1 MPLIQTSVIEGGA
14 VYGVPQVAYTV
25 AGEGG
30 KDYSAAL
37 AAATLK
43 ESTAIEAAT
52 ASYADVVRVRERKL
66 SDLGEI
72 MAYLNKAYASLKVKD
87 QAPGDTA
94 SVEVRYPPDDPDRTP
109 PLYPAVRLA
118 VSSSLRKA
126 DGLGHGQ
133 TLFPD
138 IYAKPSDSIRFS
150 RSEDYSLNVR
160 TLDGPPD
167 FVFVR
172 SDSTTNS
179 ILIRGAWPRG
189 PDEAANRALLEA
201 FLADPAGTVR
211 TADPAVLHPFQI
223 RLRIPD
229 SSVPSVP

>member
-94 SVEVRYPPDDPDRTP
+94 SVDNGHWVNTTAKKYGITLVFQENSSNMTRANLMTGQNEIQYAIDTEDNNLQQDM
-109 PLYPAVRLA
+109 
-118 VSSSLRKA
+118 VSLQSLISKRDNAFSTASKIVEKA
-126 DGLGHGQ
+126 DHG
-133 TLFPD
+133 
-138 IYAKPSDSIRFS
+138 AS
-150 RSEDYSLNVR
+150 
-160 TLDGPPD
+160 
-167 FVFVR
+167 
-172 SDSTTNS
+172 STIQN
-179 ILIRGAWPRG
+179 I
-189 PDEAANRALLEA
+189 
-201 FLADPAGTVR
+201 V
-211 TADPAVLHPFQI
+211 
-223 RLRIPD
+223 
-229 SSVPSVP
+229 

>member
-94 SVEVRYPPDDPDRTP
+94 SVDNGHWVNTTAKKYGITLVFQENTADMTRANIMKGQNDIQYAMDTEDNNLQQDTVTLQGLLSKRDSAFSTASRI
-109 PLYPAVRLA
+109 VK
-118 VSSSLRKA
+118 KA
-126 DGLGHGQ
+126 DN
-133 TLFPD
+133 
-138 IYAKPSDSIRFS
+138 AAS
-150 RSEDYSLNVR
+150 
-160 TLDGPPD
+160 
-167 FVFVR
+167 
-172 SDSTTNS
+172 STIGN
-179 ILIRGAWPRG
+179 I
-189 PDEAANRALLEA
+189 
-201 FLADPAGTVR
+201 V
-211 TADPAVLHPFQI
+211 
-223 RLRIPD
+223 
-229 SSVPSVP
+229 